1 MQTRKIKNNI
11 KKRTNGISETC
22 LNHPIGS
29 INKSISKKDKKIKK
43 SWLIVIG
50 SLIIVLGIS
59 IVSLDVITPFLKEK
73 EEDIALEQF
82 YIKEE
87 TTEDKIDKFD
97 KTTSEEV
104 KEESKP
110 KNKIEYVAVLKIPK
124 ISLEK
129 GIVGRNSKYNSIN
142 YGIEVLKKSD
152 SPGVINGNVILAAH
166 SGTANIS
173 YFRNLDKI
181 NVGDEA
187 IIYYGGKTYTYKFVK
202 IYDIEKTG
210 KAIIKRD
217 SNTSTIT
224 LITCRHNTNK
234 QIVLIGNLQN

>member
-11 KKRTNGISETC
+11 KKRTNGISETSQ
-22 LNHPIGS
+22 NRSIGS
-29 INKSISKKDKKIKK
+29 IDESLSKKDKKTKK

-50 SLIIVLGIS
+50 SLVIILGIS
-59 IVSLDVITPFLKEK
+59 IVSLDTIMPLLKEK
-73 EEDIALEQF
+73 EEDKALEQF

-87 TTEDKIDKFD
+87 KKEDKIDKI
-97 KTTSEEV
+97 TSEEV
-104 KEESKP
+104 KEESKLN
-110 KNKIEYVAVLKIPK
+110 NKIEYVAVLKIPK
-124 ISLEK
+124 INLEK
-129 GIVGRNSKYNSIN
+129 GIVGRNSKYNSID
-142 YGIEVLKKSD
+142 YGIAVLKESD
-152 SPGVINGNVILAAH
+152 SPDVINGNVILAAH

-173 YFRNLDKI
+173 YIRNLDKI

-187 IIYYGGKTYTYKFVK
+187 TIYYSGKTYNYKFVK

-210 KAIIKRD
+210 KANIKRD
-217 SNTSTIT
+217 SNTSTLT